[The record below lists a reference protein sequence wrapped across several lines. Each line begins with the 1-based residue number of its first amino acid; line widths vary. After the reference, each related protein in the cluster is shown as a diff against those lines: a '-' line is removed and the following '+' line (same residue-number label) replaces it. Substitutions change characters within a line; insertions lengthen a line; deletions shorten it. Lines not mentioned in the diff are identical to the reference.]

1 MCAHDTTSSVQA
13 SARPRSHFGRL
24 ARLGIVSCLVEG
36 LRVLIRLLK
45 MMAFANIL
53 GPEARG
59 IFSLVNLIPEL
70 VATVGNM
77 GFGQGVLYYV
87 AKEKYPLRQAMGG
100 TLLFLLIAGACLAA
114 AGYGVLRVDALLKGQ
129 SDIVRQYGWAI
140 IPAIPIFLAYKIGE
154 LYLTSLAQIR
164 TLNKTK
170 LVESLLP
177 LVLFLAFIPL
187 TTSALDAAVWSW
199 IISLAYVCALVYYF
213 LGGQGAFPPRRDWKF
228 FRLGVRY
235 GMASYFTQFFMLALN
250 RVDYLFISAMLGAED
265 LGVYAISTSMAEML
279 YILPASFAIPF
290 IPILFGMDKGDA
302 ERFTPMV
309 IKLGLIIM
317 SMAALCVYLLGR
329 PVIQTFLSDGYLP
342 AYEPLVLLLPGV
354 ISFSL
359 FPFLRYDVFRRNRP
373 GLVSGLTGM
382 ALLVNLVLNYYWIPR
397 YGISGA
403 AMSSSISYTLSTCIL
418 LLIYCR
424 LSGKRVHQVLFF
436 SRSEVATILR
446 YARKRLL
453 GR

>member
-1 MCAHDTTSSVQA
+1 M
-13 SARPRSHFGRL
+13 
-24 ARLGIVSCLVEG
+24 SCIVEG

-45 MMAFANIL
+45 MVAFANIL

-59 IFSLVNLIPEL
+59 VLSLVNLIPEL
-70 VATVGNM
+70 IVTIGNM

-87 AKEKYPLRQAMGG
+87 AKEKYPVRRAMGG
-100 TLLFLLIAGACLAA
+100 TLLFLLIAGAFLAA
-114 AGYGVLRVDALLKGQ
+114 AGYGVLHIDMLLKGQ
-129 SDIVRQYGWAI
+129 SGVIRQYGWAI
-140 IPAIPIFLAYKIGE
+140 VLAIPVFLAYKVGE
-154 LYLTSLAQIR
+154 LFLTSLAQIR
-164 TLNKTK
+164 TINKTK
-170 LVESLLP
+170 LVESFLP
-177 LVLFLAFIPL
+177 LALFLLLIPVMG
-187 TTSALDAAVWSW
+187 SPLDAAVWSW
-199 IISLAYVCALVYYF
+199 FVSLGLVCALIYF
-213 LGGQGAFPPRRDWKF
+213 FLAKQGTFPPQRDWNF

-250 RVDYLFISAMLGAED
+250 RMDYLFISAMLGAED
-265 LGVYAISTSMAEML
+265 LGVYAISTSMAEIL

-290 IPILFGMDKGDA
+290 IPILFGMDKEDA
-302 ERFTPMV
+302 EHFTPMV

-329 PVIQTFLSDGYLP
+329 PVLQTFFSPGYLP

-382 ALLVNLVLNYYWIPR
+382 ALLVNLALNYFWIPR

-424 LSGKRVHQVLFF
+424 LSGKRVHQVLFL
-436 SRSEVATILR
+436 SRSEAATILR
-446 YARKRLL
+446 YVRKRLL